1 MHSIYIDDI
10 KYKVSLAITDEEQ
23 KKGLQ
28 GVEKLSKYEGML
40 FMYSKPQKV
49 EYWMKDCLIDL
60 DLVFID
66 EDGEVISVK
75 KGEAGNEDLIS
86 ENNVKY
92 VLEVNANSSIFPG
105 DEVDLEEV
113 EDIDLEDDEEYKK
126 MLVLDNDGEIQ
137 MELDGNERIFS
148 RKDTKILARLAKK
161 AFKSKDENDYKAL
174 GKKAF
179 KFIKIQNENEEEF
192 TD

>member
-40 FMYSKPQKV
+40 FIYSKPQKV